1 MSNRNDIVAWRTIIE
16 DKTIIQ
22 QYANY
27 IKAYSDPT
35 KTDIERKAIFDATE
49 SSLASI
55 QGATSV
61 GRSNKK
67 GVPDFQ
73 FSDELLIGGFKLTQA
88 EAKLK
93 RTKPRDSAEEPRSKT
108 KTEIGSSKVTGSIIQ
123 QIKEEAA
130 SELSDSYNR
139 EEIEKLLGSYTGA
152 EISSLVKSNPELSKI
167 FYDKSKFLQIFV
179 QNTPS
184 SPITAYNFI
193 FSEAAFKSTLFNI
206 RWRKDKKK
214 FITSLNDTY
223 ENKLLSQ
230 LQQLPA
236 AINAKTVEN
245 FQTGMNKLS
254 RGDKSIKKVKTSF
267 DNLPLTISFYTGGSI
282 PMSTS
287 SIKYTSKSK
296 RVLDTTQPSIIDVTI
311 LVKSKVKQRM
321 RRGAGKPRPPKIYER
336 TGTFRNS
343 IRAYFNFKQRTVDYF
358 YEPLYQRLERSGY
371 EVDNLVEDSI
381 RAVIQS
387 KFREQAQTRRIEL

>member
-1 MSNRNDIVAWRTIIE
+1 MAKRNDIVAWRTIIE

-35 KTDIERKAIFDATE
+35 KTDTERKAIFDATE
-49 SSLASI
+49 SALASI

-61 GRSNKK
+61 GRGNKK

-93 RTKPRDSAEEPRSKT
+93 RTKPRDPTKEPRS
-108 KTEIGSSKVTGSIIQ
+108 KTEIGSSVVTGSIIQ
-123 QIKEEAA
+123 QIKEAA
-130 SELSDSYNR
+130 NEFSDSYNR
-139 EEIEKLLGSYTGA
+139 EEIENLLGSYTGA
-152 EISSLVKSNPELSKI
+152 EISSLVKSNPELSKV

-179 QNTPS
+179 QSTPT
-184 SPITAYNFI
+184 SPITAYNFV
-193 FSEAAFKSTLFNI
+193 FSETAFKSALFNI

-236 AINAKTVEN
+236 AINAKTIEN
-245 FQTGMNKLS
+245 FQTGLNKLS

-287 SIKYTSKSK
+287 SIKYISKPK

>member
-1 MSNRNDIVAWRTIIE
+1 MSKRNDIVAWRTVIE

-35 KTDIERKAIFDATE
+35 KTDTERKAIFDATE
-49 SSLASI
+49 SALASI

-61 GRSNKK
+61 GKGNKK

-93 RTKPRDSAEEPRSKT
+93 RTKPRDSDKKPRS
-108 KTEIGSSKVTGSIIQ
+108 KTEIGSSVVTGSVIQ
-123 QIKEEAA
+123 QIKEAA
-130 SELSDSYNR
+130 IDLSDSYDR

-167 FYDKSKFLQIFV
+167 FYEKSKFLQIFV

-184 SPITAYNFI
+184 SPITAYNFV
-193 FSEAAFKSTLFNI
+193 FSEAAFKSALFNI
-206 RWRKDKKK
+206 KWRKDKKK
-214 FITSLNDTY
+214 FITSLNNTY
-223 ENKLLSQ
+223 ENKLLNQ

-236 AINAKTVEN
+236 AINAKTIEN
-245 FQTGMNKLS
+245 FQTGLNKLS

-287 SIKYTSKSK
+287 SIKYTSKPK